1 MANKHMKNVQEI
13 ANKDRFYLI
22 KKKKKRKK
30 PINAGEDVGKSFPNS
45 FLVE

>member
-22 KKKKKRKK
+22 KKKKRKK